1 MMLMQARRM
10 LDSGMG
16 AEEMVNSEFEE
27 LYPGKVQNTQ
37 IAYDAKALTK
47 HYDDFVKTKGKL
59 ETVLDKYQMKMERH
73 KKLKK
78 RETVILLLICLHQP
92 QFWPW
97 RCNAITLQAKQSV

>member
-1 MMLMQARRM
+1 M

-16 AEEMVNSEFEE
+16 PEEMVNSEFEE

-47 HYDDFVKTKGKL
+47 HHNDFVKTKGKL

-78 RETVILLLICLHQP
+78 RETVNLLLVSCISNSSGCGAVAPLLCTP
-92 QFWPW
+92 KS
-97 RCNAITLQAKQSV
+97 CV

>member
-1 MMLMQARRM
+1 M

-16 AEEMVNSEFEE
+16 PEEMVNHEFEE
-27 LYPGKVQNTQ
+27 LYPGKVEHTQ

-47 HYDDFVKTKGKL
+47 HYNDFVKTKGKL

-78 RETVILLLICLHQP
+78 RDTVCSCYLLT
-92 QFWPW
+92 
-97 RCNAITLQAKQSV
+97 CNAVTLAVAPGPARRSCAFIKE